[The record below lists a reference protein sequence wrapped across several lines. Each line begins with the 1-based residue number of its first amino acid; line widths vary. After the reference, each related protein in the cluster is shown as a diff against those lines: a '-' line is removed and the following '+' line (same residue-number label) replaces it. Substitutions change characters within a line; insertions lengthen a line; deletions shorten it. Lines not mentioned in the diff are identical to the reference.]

1 MSVAGI
7 YTTAREN
14 WRVTFLVFVLILSS
28 VALFAPTGGGT
39 GADAAPNS
47 TVTNGTTP
55 APTVNDTGDSGMT
68 NLQYGIQLSGG
79 TRIRA
84 PLQGYVAND
93 VDIGGRDSTA
103 VEQAVAAE
111 LPNTDAGDVTVRGP
125 SSEFNRNTPAIELTS
140 NATQSEF
147 TAALDAAGVEYG
159 AVSSG
164 VTGETREETVRVLRS
179 KINQAGLSGGSV
191 TTITDESGQ
200 RFVVVTVP
208 NENPESVVDLVQS
221 RGEVEVLAY
230 YPTEENNETVYRNRT
245 VLTQD
250 DFANIGVAEQQQ
262 SGGGA
267 FVPVQVREEAA
278 PRFQADMVE
287 TGIARPGGSG
297 CGWPSESGTCL
308 LVTVDDRVV
317 ASYGMRASLAESMVD
332 GSWVQDSGFQL
343 LAANISEAQSVA
355 ISLRAGALPAALS
368 VAEGDVLYV
377 APSLGAEFRTNS
389 LITALIAVFAVSGVV
404 FVRYG
409 EAKVAAPMVV
419 TALSEVLILLG
430 FAAAIGYP
438 LDLSVIAGFIAVIG
452 TGVDDLIIIAD
463 EVMSE
468 GEVNSRRVFQSRFRK
483 AFWVIGAAAAT
494 TIVAMSP
501 LAVLSL
507 GDLQGFAIFTILG
520 VLVGVL
526 LTRPA
531 YGDILRALL
540 TER

>member
-7 YTTAREN
+7 YSTTREN
-14 WRVTFLVFVLILSS
+14 WRVTFLVLALILSS

-39 GADAAPNS
+39 GADAAPNG
-47 TVTNGTTP
+47 TVTNGTAPVP
-55 APTVNDTGDSGMT
+55 AVNESGDSGMT

-84 PLQGYVAND
+84 PLQGLVATEAD
-93 VDIGGRDSTA
+93 LGGQDDDAIG
-103 VEQAVAAE
+103 QAIADD
-111 LPNTDAGDVTVRGP
+111 LPNTDRGDVTVRGP
-125 SSEFNRNTPAIELTS
+125 SAEYNRQAPVVEVTS
-140 NATQSEF
+140 NVSQS
-147 TAALDAAGVEYG
+147 AYADALDSAGVGYADIRE
-159 AVSSG
+159 G

-191 TTITDESGQ
+191 TTITDEAGQ

-230 YPTEENNETVYRNRT
+230 HPVEENNETVYRNRT

-250 DFANIGVAEQQQ
+250 DFANIGVAEQQE
-262 SGGGA
+262 GGA

-278 PRFQADMVE
+278 PRFQEDMVE

-297 CGWPSESGTCL
+297 CGWPSQSGTCL
-308 LVTVDDRVV
+308 LVTVDDRVI

-343 LAANISEAQSVA
+343 LAQNISEAQSVA
-355 ISLRAGALPAALS
+355 ISLRAGALPAALA
-368 VAEGDVLYV
+368 VDQGDVLYV

-404 FVRYG
+404 FLRYG

-430 FAAAIGYP
+430 FASAIGYP

-494 TIVAMSP
+494 TIIAMSP

-540 TER
+540 TDR

>member
-14 WRVTFLVFVLILSS
+14 WRVTFLVLALILSS

-47 TVTNGTTP
+47 TAPGSTTP
-55 APTVNDTGDSGMT
+55 APAANESGNSSMT

-84 PLQGYVAND
+84 PLQGYVASD
-93 VDIGGRDSTA
+93 VDIGGQDANA
-103 VEQAVAAE
+103 VERALADE

-125 SSEFNRNTPAIELTS
+125 SSEFNRNAPAIELTS
-140 NATQSEF
+140 NATRSEF
-147 TAALDAAGVEYG
+147 TGALDTVGVSYG
-159 AVSSG
+159 DVRPG

-191 TTITDESGQ
+191 TTITDEAGQ

-208 NENPESVVDLVQS
+208 DENPESVVDLVQS

-230 YPTEENNETVYRNRT
+230 HPVEENNETVYRNRT

-250 DFANIGVAEQQQ
+250 DFANIGVAEQQE
-262 SGGGA
+262 GGGA

-278 PRFQADMVE
+278 PRFQEDMVE
-287 TGIARPGGSG
+287 TGIARRGGSG
-297 CGWPSESGTCL
+297 CGWPSGTGSCL
-308 LVTVDDRVV
+308 LVTVDDRVI
-317 ASYGMRASLAESMVD
+317 ASYGMRASLANSMVD
-332 GSWVQDSGFQL
+332 GTWVQDSGFQL
-343 LAANISEAQSVA
+343 LAQNVSEAQSVA
-355 ISLRAGALPAALS
+355 ISLRAGALPAALQVS
-368 VAEGDVLYV
+368 EGDVLYV
-377 APSLGAEFRTNS
+377 APSLGEQFRTNS
-389 LITALIAVFAVSGVV
+389 LITALIAVLAVSGVV
-404 FVRYG
+404 FLRYG
-409 EAKVAAPMVV
+409 EVKVAAPMVV

-430 FAAAIGYP
+430 FASAIGYP

-494 TIVAMSP
+494 TIIAMSP

-540 TER
+540 TDR